1 MPTFTYDKN
10 SEILTLR
17 LSKKKSVDSDVQDN
31 VVIDYDKD
39 GSVVNLDIMNF
50 SINEFMKAEPFQ
62 LFINKMRR
70 ARKEHLRGAVR
81 PLSELAAE
89 LSR

>member
-1 MPTFTYDKN
+1 MQTFAYGKT
-10 SEILTLR
+10 SEILSIR
-17 LSKKKSVDSDVQDN
+17 FSSKQSVDSYVQDN

-39 GSVVNLDIMNF
+39 GSIVNLDIMNF
-50 SINEFMKAEPFQ
+50 SINEFKKAKPFQ

-81 PLSELAAE
+81 PLSELATE